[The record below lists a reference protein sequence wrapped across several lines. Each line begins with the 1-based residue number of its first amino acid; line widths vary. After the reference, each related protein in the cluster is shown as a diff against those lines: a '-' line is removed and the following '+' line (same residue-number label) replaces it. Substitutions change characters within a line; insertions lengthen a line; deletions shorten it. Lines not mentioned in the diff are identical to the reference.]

1 MIEKLWKG
9 FLENFFDIKLKSIKQ
24 FIISTLTLKVLWQN
38 RGTLLFGLH
47 TISTTKVISFL
58 KDPPPQ

>member
-47 TISTTKVISFL
+47 TISTTKSYFFFER
-58 KDPPPQ
+58 PPP